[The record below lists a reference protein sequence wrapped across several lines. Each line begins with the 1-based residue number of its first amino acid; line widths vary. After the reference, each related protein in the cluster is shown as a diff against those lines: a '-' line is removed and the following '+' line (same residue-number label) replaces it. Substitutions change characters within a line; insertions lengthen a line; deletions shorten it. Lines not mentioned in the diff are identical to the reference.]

1 MFKGEYKSGYRYTNE
16 AGETS
21 GGFMTRKLK
30 RTLIAK
36 VGGGERYIKNRAY
49 IMKRHD

>member
-1 MFKGEYKSGYRYTNE
+1 MFRGQYRYGYRYTNE

-21 GGFMTRKLK
+21 GGYITRKLK
-30 RTLIAK
+30 RTLIAN
-36 VGGGERYIKNRAY
+36 VTPMRYVKNRTY